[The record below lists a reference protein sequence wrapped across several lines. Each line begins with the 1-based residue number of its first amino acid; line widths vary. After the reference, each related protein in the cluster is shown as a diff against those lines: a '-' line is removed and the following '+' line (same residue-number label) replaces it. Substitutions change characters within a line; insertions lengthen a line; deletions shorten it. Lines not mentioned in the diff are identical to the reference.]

1 MIKNKKAIS
10 MGGILAIVT
19 LVVSVGIGLWVIS
32 PALTKLAGPAG
43 RVSVTVSD
51 AGRVGPNIVRLTIVN
66 DGEVRVKIQKVDVTD
81 TGISGSAAPG
91 IIVDPGSSRQVDVS
105 FTSNLPTSAITLKVK
120 IRTDKGEFTVNVN
133 LAAAT

>member
-1 MIKNKKAIS
+1 MIKNEKAIS

-19 LVVSVGIGLWVIS
+19 LVVSVGIGLWVMS

-51 AGRVGPNIVRLTIVN
+51 AGRVGSNIVRLTIVN

-81 TGISGSAAPG
+81 TGISGTAAPG
-91 IIVDPGSSRQVDVS
+91 VIIDPGSSRQVDVS
-105 FTSNLPTSAITLKVK
+105 FTSDLPTSAVTLKVK